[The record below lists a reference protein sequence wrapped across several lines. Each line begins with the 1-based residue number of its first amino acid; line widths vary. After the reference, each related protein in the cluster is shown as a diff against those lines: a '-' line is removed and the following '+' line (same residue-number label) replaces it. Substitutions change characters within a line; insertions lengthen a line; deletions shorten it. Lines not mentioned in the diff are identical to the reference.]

1 MKRFGLVI
9 GVVAISLSAFASP
22 VLAAAPGNDSIDNPI
37 VVGALPFAD
46 GPSGTTE
53 ATTGATDPGSCD
65 VPGGGPDR
73 STVWYA
79 FTPTATAAYA
89 ADTFGSDYD
98 TTLYVGTS
106 NGSGGIDVITCD
118 DDSSTGLQAAVTWDG
133 VEGTTYLLMVGTCC
147 GGGTVGQSG
156 GGGSVEFHLD
166 VAPPAPTIDLTV
178 DSTGSFTKSGTAI
191 IRGTIAC
198 TGVVSPDV
206 IPQDTT
212 GGLISIDASQSVG
225 RRTIRGSSSGF
236 DQQCPTAVT
245 PWTIEV
251 IGDNGR
257 FGGGAVQVNAFASA
271 CGPFEC
277 VDASVSRT
285 VRLRH

>member
-1 MKRFGLVI
+1 MKSFGLVI
-9 GVVAISLSAFASP
+9 GVVAISLFTFASP
-22 VLAAAPGNDSIDNPI
+22 ALAAAPGNDGIDNPI
-37 VVGALPFAD
+37 AVNALPFAD
-46 GPSGTTE
+46 GPSSTTE
-53 ATTGATDPGSCD
+53 ATTGATDPASCND
-65 VPGGGPDR
+65 PGAGPDR
-73 STVWYA
+73 ATVWYA
-79 FTPTATAAYA
+79 FTPTATDTYA

-98 TTLYVGTS
+98 TMLYVGTS
-106 NGSGGIDVITCD
+106 NGSGGIDVITCV
-118 DDSSTGLQAAVTWDG
+118 DDSVASLQAALTWDG
-133 VEGTTYLLMVGTCC
+133 DAGTTYLLMVGTCC
-147 GGGTVGQSG
+147 GGGVVGQAG
-156 GGGSVEFHLD
+156 GGGSLEFHLD
-166 VAPPAPTIDLTV
+166 VAPPPPTIDLTV
-178 DSTGSFTKSGTAI
+178 DSTGSFSKSGAAI
-191 IRGTIAC
+191 IHGTIAC

>member
-1 MKRFGLVI
+1 MKRFGLII
-9 GVVAISLSAFASP
+9 GVVAISLFTFASP
-22 VLAAAPGNDSIDNPI
+22 ALAAAPGNDGIDNPI
-37 VVGALPFAD
+37 VVDALPFAD
-46 GPSGTTE
+46 GQSSTTE
-53 ATTGATDPGSCD
+53 ATTGATDPASCD
-65 VPGGGPDR
+65 NPGGGPDR
-73 STVWYA
+73 ATVWYA

-98 TTLYVGTS
+98 TTLYVGTPD
-106 NGSGGIDVITCD
+106 GSGGIDVITCD
-118 DDSSTGLQAAVTWDG
+118 DDSSAGLQAAVTWDG

-166 VAPPAPTIDLTV
+166 VAPPPPTIDLTV
-178 DSTGSFTKSGTAI
+178 DSTGSFTKSGSAI

-212 GGLISIDASQSVG
+212 GGLISIDASQRVG
-225 RRTIRGSSSGF
+225 RISIRGSSSGF
-236 DQQCPTAVT
+236 DQQCSASVT
-245 PWTIEV
+245 PWSIEV
-251 IGDNGR
+251 PGDNGR

-277 VDASVSRT
+277 VDANVSRT